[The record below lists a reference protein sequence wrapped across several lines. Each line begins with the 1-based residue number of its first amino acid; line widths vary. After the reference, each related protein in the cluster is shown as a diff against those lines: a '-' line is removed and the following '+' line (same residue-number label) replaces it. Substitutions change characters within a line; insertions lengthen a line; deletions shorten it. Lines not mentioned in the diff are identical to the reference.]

1 MLGVFKFASTGEEG
15 KASPGLF
22 MKIKKAILILGKN
35 NAIVP
40 IYVLNVSFEMQF
52 YEHLGE
58 KTPKFL
64 PAGTWRVNRSTFIQK
79 NLACPIKLLVACLSW
94 QQRHHNDVLWLYHGG
109 FTAYVELI
117 VYINP
122 FIIESEH
129 ITS

>member
-1 MLGVFKFASTGEEG
+1 MFKFASTGEEG

-64 PAGTWRVNRSTFIQK
+64 TAGTWRVNRSTLIQK
-79 NLACPIKLLVACLSW
+79 KPRLPYKTIGCVPQLTTK
-94 QQRHHNDVLWLYHGG
+94 
-109 FTAYVELI
+109 
-117 VYINP
+117 
-122 FIIESEH
+122 
-129 ITS
+129 TS